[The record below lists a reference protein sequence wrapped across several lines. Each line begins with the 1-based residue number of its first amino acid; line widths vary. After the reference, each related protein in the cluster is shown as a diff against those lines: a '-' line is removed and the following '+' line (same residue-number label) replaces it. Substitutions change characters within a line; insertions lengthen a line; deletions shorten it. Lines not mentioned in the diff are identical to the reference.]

1 MEKISECVIPG
12 FTAKQQ
18 DYFNQVIG
26 PLNSIQLDKLFKKIK
41 GQDFDATK
49 FTLLA
54 LTNILIETGYPL
66 PSKLSSVQKDSPVQ
80 RDKKDNIPDKLNFS
94 SQSDLWSTSDEC
106 SDSGEDSPRIYE
118 REPVNLKVVR
128 MYSVKKVLK
137 KDLKKLKELKKDIKI
152 LKSLLDEEN
161 K

>member
-18 DYFNQVIG
+18 TYFNQVIG

-66 PSKLSSVQKDSPVQ
+66 PSKLSSVQKDNKV
-80 RDKKDNIPDKLNFS
+80 PDKLNFS

-137 KDLKKLKELKKDIKI
+137 KDLKKLKELKKISKY
-152 LKSLLDEEN
+152 
-161 K
+161 